1 MGRVLTVRSLGA
13 GLSGD
18 DSTLRVLL
26 DFLNERFF
34 ERRPELIR
42 LAIFLIEDDILD
54 RTLLKK
60 EGDFATFSSF
70 FRTIIFFIRLRRI
83 FRLGNLS
90 RNHSSENFFAG
101 DFFGGDFF
109 GGNFF
114 GDEGDFLGGDFFAG
128 NFFGDEGD
136 FFGGDFFA
144 GNFFGDEGDF
154 LGGEGGKKAGFFFTE
169 EDFFLILRG
178 GEWLRE
184 ELREEC
190 FFLRCN
196 LQTCSSSDKGL

>member
-1 MGRVLTVRSLGA
+1 
-13 GLSGD
+13 
-18 DSTLRVLL
+18 L

-90 RNHSSENFFAG
+90 MGNHSEN
-101 DFFGGDFF
+101 
-109 GGNFF
+109 
-114 GDEGDFLGGDFFAG
+114 FFAG

-136 FFGGDFFA
+136 FFGGDFFGDEGDFFAGDFFGAEGDFFA

-154 LGGEGGKKAGFFFTE
+154 FAGKGGKKAGFFFTE

-184 ELREEC
+184 EC

-196 LQTCSSSDKGL
+196 LQTCSSSYKGL

>member
-1 MGRVLTVRSLGA
+1 
-13 GLSGD
+13 
-18 DSTLRVLL
+18 L

-90 RNHSSENFFAG
+90 RNHSENFFAG
-101 DFFGGDFF
+101 NFFGAEGDFF
-109 GGNFF
+109 GGNF
-114 GDEGDFLGGDFFAG
+114 LGADFFAG
-128 NFFGDEGD
+128 NFFGDEDD
-136 FFGGDFFA
+136 FFGGDLFA
-144 GNFFGDEGDF
+144 
-154 LGGEGGKKAGFFFTE
+154 GEGGKKAGFFFTE

-184 ELREEC
+184 EC
-190 FFLRCN
+190 FFLRGN

>member
-1 MGRVLTVRSLGA
+1 MG
-13 GLSGD
+13 
-18 DSTLRVLL
+18 
-26 DFLNERFF
+26 
-34 ERRPELIR
+34 
-42 LAIFLIEDDILD
+42 
-54 RTLLKK
+54 
-60 EGDFATFSSF
+60 
-70 FRTIIFFIRLRRI
+70 
-83 FRLGNLS
+83 
-90 RNHSSENFFAG
+90 NHSENFFAG
-101 DFFGGDFF
+101 
-109 GGNFF
+109 N
-114 GDEGDFLGGDFFAG
+114 FLGTEGDFFAG

-154 LGGEGGKKAGFFFTE
+154 LGGGFFFTE

-190 FFLRCN
+190 FFLRGN

>member
-1 MGRVLTVRSLGA
+1 
-13 GLSGD
+13 
-18 DSTLRVLL
+18 L

-34 ERRPELIR
+34 DRRPELIR

-90 RNHSSENFFAG
+90 MGNHSERLGNLSRNHSSENFFAG
-101 DFFGGDFF
+101 NFFAGDFF
-109 GGNFF
+109 AGNFF
-114 GDEGDFLGGDFFAG
+114 AGDFFAG

-136 FFGGDFFA
+136 FF
-144 GNFFGDEGDF
+144 
-154 LGGEGGKKAGFFFTE
+154 GGEGGKKAGFFFTE

-190 FFLRCN
+190 FFLRGN